1 MAALSVQA
9 RGGKRLSEYVNP
21 FIGATTNTQMAK
33 AEHGLGKTFPGVAT
47 PWGMTQVSPN
57 TITGGDNGSGY
68 SYEHTTIEGF
78 ALTQMSGIGWYG
90 DFGNY
95 LVMPTTGPLH
105 TYRGEAERPEE
116 GYRSRYDKESETARA
131 GYYAVRLTDYDIRA
145 ELTATPHGGVMRFT
159 YPENECSRI
168 QIDLAR
174 RVGGTSVRQYVERV
188 DDYAIRGWMRCTP
201 DGGGWGNGGGKA
213 DYTVYF
219 YTRFSKPLERY
230 GVWSAEFPEGMGRK
244 LENVTSPEFAEA
256 VRRAKVTD
264 RPDRMEGDHL
274 GFYTEFPTREG
285 EQVLMR
291 TAISFVSL
299 EGAEANFKAELKGK
313 DFERYCEKAAALWDE
328 ALSKIKISGGTEDER
343 TIFYTSLYHTMID
356 PRDYR
361 DVTGEY
367 VGGDRQVHKT
377 DAFKKRTV
385 FSGWDVFRS
394 QFPLQNLINP
404 EVVNDMINSFVT
416 LAEENGTGVYERWEF
431 LNAYSGCM
439 LGNPAI
445 AVIVDAYMKGIRGYD
460 VEKAYRFA
468 RQTADRIGH
477 HPELGYSPGGSG
489 ISETLEYGY
498 FDWCVGEW
506 AEALDKTEDAGIYHR
521 RGQAYRKI
529 FDKEKGWF
537 RVRNADG
544 SWADWPEKGRLQ
556 EWYGCMECN
565 PYQQGWFVPHDVSG
579 MVEIMG
585 GRDKVLADLESFF
598 ENTPREFYWNPYYN
612 HANEPV
618 HHVPFLFNRLGAP
631 WLTQYWTRVICAD
644 AYKNSLAGLCGN
656 EDVGQM
662 SAWYILASAGF
673 HPLCPGETR
682 YELTAPVFD
691 RVEIALDRRYAK
703 GRKFVVTT
711 GGRDKVLADLESFFE
726 NTPREFYWN
735 PYYNHA
741 NEPVHHVPFLF
752 NRLGAPWLTQ
762 YWTRVICADAYKNSL
777 AGLCGNEDV
786 GQMSAWYILASA
798 GFHPLCPGETRYE
811 LTAPVFDR
819 VEIALD
825 RRYAKGRKFV
835 VTTEGNAPDACYIQ
849 SATLNGKPYNRC
861 YIDHE
866 DIVRGGEL
874 HFVLGR
880 TPNKQWG
887 VE

>member
-1 MAALSVQA
+1 MDIRIGKRRVAGGLAALVLSCCVQV
-9 RGGKRLSEYVNP
+9 RGEKRWSEYVNP
-21 FIGATTNTQMAK
+21 FIGATTNTQMAR
-33 AEHGLGKTFPGVAT
+33 AEHGLGKTFPGAAT

-68 SYEHTTIEGF
+68 SFEHTTIEGF
-78 ALTQMSGIGWYG
+78 AMTQMSGIGWYG
-90 DFGNY
+90 DLGNF
-95 LVMPTTGPLH
+95 LVMPTVGTLH
-105 TYRGEAERPEE
+105 TYRGEADRPED
-116 GYRSRYDKESETARA
+116 GYRSRYDKQSEKATA
-131 GYYAVRLTDYDIRA
+131 GYYAVHLTDYDIRA

-159 YPENECSRI
+159 YPESECSRI

-174 RVGGTSVRQYVERV
+174 RVGGTSVRQCVERV
-188 DDYAIRGWMRCTP
+188 DDHTIRGWMRCTP

-219 YTRFSKPLERY
+219 YTCFSRPLENY
-230 GVWSAEFPEGMGRK
+230 GVWSADIPEGMGRK
-244 LENVTSPEFAEA
+244 LENVTSPEFAE
-256 VRRAKVTD
+256 VVSRAKVTE
-264 RPDRMEGDHL
+264 RPEWMEGDHL
-274 GFYTEFPTREG
+274 GFYTEFPTRRG

-291 TAISFVSL
+291 TAISFVSM
-299 EGAEANFKAELKGK
+299 EGAEANFRAELGGR
-313 DFERYCEKAAALWDE
+313 DFDRYRERAASMWDE
-328 ALSKIKISGGTEDER
+328 ALSKIRISGGTEDER
-343 TIFYTSLYHTMID
+343 VIFYTALYHSMID

-367 VGGDRQVHKT
+367 MGGDFKVHKT
-377 DAFKKRTV
+377 GAFKKRTV

-404 EVVNDMINSFVT
+404 EVVNDVINSFVT

-445 AVIVDAYMKGIRGYD
+445 AVIVDAWKKGIRGYD

-468 RQTADRIGH
+468 RRTADRIGH
-477 HPELGYSPGGSG
+477 HPELGYSPGNSG

-506 AEALDKTEDAGIYHR
+506 AEALGKTADAVTYKG
-521 RGQAYRKI
+521 RGQAYRRI

-544 SWADWPEKGRLQ
+544 SWADWPENGRLQ

-565 PYQQGWFVPHDVSG
+565 PYQQGWFVPHDVPG
-579 MVEIMG
+579 MVELMG

-598 ENTPREFYWNPYYN
+598 GHTPRKFYWNPYYN

-644 AYKNSLAGLCGN
+644 AYKNHLAGLCGN

-662 SAWYILASAGF
+662 SAWYILASMGL

-691 RVEIALDRRYAK
+691 RMEIMLDRRYARA
-703 GRKFVVTT
+703 RKFV
-711 GGRDKVLADLESFFE
+711 
-726 NTPREFYWN
+726 
-735 PYYNHA
+735 
-741 NEPVHHVPFLF
+741 
-752 NRLGAPWLTQ
+752 
-762 YWTRVICADAYKNSL
+762 I
-777 AGLCGNEDV
+777 
-786 GQMSAWYILASA
+786 
-798 GFHPLCPGETRYE
+798 
-811 LTAPVFDR
+811 TA
-819 VEIALD
+819 
-825 RRYAKGRKFV
+825 
-835 VTTEGNAPDACYIQ
+835 EGNASDACYIQ
-849 SATLNGKPYNRC
+849 SVTLNGKPYNRC
-861 YIDHE
+861 YIEHE
-866 DIVRGGEL
+866 DIMAGGEL
-874 HFVLGR
+874 HFKLGR
-880 TPNKQWG
+880 TPNKHWG

>member
-1 MAALSVQA
+1 MEIKMNLKQAGVLTIAVVWSLGVQA

-78 ALTQMSGIGWYG
+78 ALTQMSGVGWYG
-90 DFGNY
+90 DLGNY

-188 DDYAIRGWMRCTP
+188 DDYTIRGWMRCTP

-256 VRRAKVTD
+256 VRRAKVTE

-274 GFYTEFPTREG
+274 GFYTEFPTRKG

-299 EGAEANFKAELKGK
+299 GGAEANFKAELQGE
-313 DFERYCEKAAALWDE
+313 DFERYCEKAAELWDE
-328 ALSKIKISGGTEDER
+328 ALSKIKIFGGTEDER

-367 VGGDRQVHKT
+367 VGGDRKVHKT

-394 QFPLQNLINP
+394 QMPLQTIIRPQL
-404 EVVNDMINSFVT
+404 VNDLLNSLIT
-416 LAEENGTGVYERWEF
+416 LADQSGRHYFERWEL
-431 LNAYSGCM
+431 LNSYSGCM
-439 LGNPAI
+439 LGNPAVSVL
-445 AVIVDAYMKGIRGYD
+445 ADAWAKGIRDYD
-460 VEKAYRFA
+460 ISKAYEYA
-468 RQTADRIGH
+468 KNSSKNTGNGS
-477 HPELGYSPGGSG
+477 LGYSPGNLCLSH
-489 ISETLEYGY
+489 TLEYAY
-498 FDWCVGEW
+498 TDWCTGRL
-506 AEALDKTEDAGIYHR
+506 AEMLGKDEDAALYYHK
-521 RGQAYRKI
+521 GQAYRNI
-529 FDKEKGWF
+529 FDKKKGWF
-537 RVRNADG
+537 RPKD
-544 SWADWPEKGRLQ
+544 EKGNWLPWPKEGRLK

-565 PYQQGWFVPHDVSG
+565 PLQQGWFVPHDVKG
-579 MVEIMG
+579 MVGLMG
-585 GRDKVLADLESFF
+585 GKKKVIADLDWMFG
-598 ENTPREFYWNPYYN
+598 NTPQDMFWNMYYN

-618 HHVPFLFNRLGAP
+618 HFVPYLYNRLGAG
-631 WLTQYWTRVICAD
+631 WKTQYHTRYICRN
-644 AYKNSLAGLCGN
+644 AYENKVEGLRGN

-662 SAWYILASAGF
+662 SAWYVLSAIGI
-673 HPLCPGETR
+673 HQYCPGDTR
-682 YELTAPVFD
+682 FEITSPVF
-691 RVEIALDRRYAK
+691 RRAMIHLQNGK
-703 GRKFVVTT
+703 TFTV
-711 GGRDKVLADLESFFE
+711 
-726 NTPREFYWN
+726 
-735 PYYNHA
+735 
-741 NEPVHHVPFLF
+741 
-752 NRLGAPWLTQ
+752 
-762 YWTRVICADAYKNSL
+762 
-777 AGLCGNEDV
+777 
-786 GQMSAWYILASA
+786 
-798 GFHPLCPGETRYE
+798 
-811 LTAPVFDR
+811 
-819 VEIALD
+819 
-825 RRYAKGRKFV
+825 
-835 VTTEGNAPDACYIQ
+835 NAPANSDRNIYIRKA
-849 SATLNGKPYNRC
+849 SLNGKNIPLHLDYK
-861 YIDHE
+861 
-866 DIVRGGEL
+866 DIVGGG
-874 HFVLGR
+874 VLQLEMGAE
-880 TPNKQWG
+880 PEK
-887 VE
+887 

>member
-1 MAALSVQA
+1 MNLQRKERTVLACLLALACASGAMA
-9 RGGKRLSEYVNP
+9 RDGKRLSDYVNP
-21 FIGATTNTQMAK
+21 IIGATTNTQMAK

-78 ALTQMSGIGWYG
+78 ALTQMSGVGWYG
-90 DFGNY
+90 DLGNF

-105 TYRGEAERPEE
+105 TYRGEEAHPEE
-116 GYRSRYDKESETARA
+116 GYRSRYDKQSEVAKA
-131 GYYAVRLTDYDIRA
+131 GYYAVHLTDYDIQA
-145 ELTATPHGGVMRFT
+145 ELTATPHGGIMRFT
-159 YPENECSRI
+159 FPENDCSRI

-174 RVGGTSVRQYVERV
+174 RVGGSSTRQYVERV
-188 DDYAIRGWMRCTP
+188 DDYTIRGWMRCTP
-201 DGGGWGNGGGKA
+201 EGGGWGNGGGKA

-219 YTRFSKPLERY
+219 YSRFSRPLEDY
-230 GVWSAEFPEGMGRK
+230 GVWSASFPEGTRRELGY
-244 LENVTSPEFAEA
+244 VTSGEFADI
-256 VRRAKVTD
+256 VRKAEVTD
-264 RPDRMEGDHL
+264 RPERMEGDHL
-274 GFYTEFPTREG
+274 GFYTEFPTRKG

-299 EGAEANFKAELKGK
+299 EGAEANFKAELKGENF
-313 DFERYCEKAAALWDE
+313 DRYREQAARLWDK
-328 ALSKIKISGGTEDER
+328 ALEKIKIEGGTEDER
-343 TIFYTSLYHTMID
+343 VIFYTALYHTMID

-367 VGGDRQVHKT
+367 VGGDHQVHKT
-377 DAFKKRTV
+377 GAFKKRTV

-404 EVVNDMINSFVT
+404 EVVNDMINSFIT
-416 LAEENGTGVYERWEF
+416 LAEENGTEVYERWEF

-445 AVIVDAYMKGIRGYD
+445 AVVVDAWKKGIRDYD
-460 VEKAYRFA
+460 VEKAYRYA
-468 RQTADRIGH
+468 RNTADRIGH
-477 HPELGYSPGGSG
+477 HEQGYSPGGSG
-489 ISETLEYGY
+489 ISETLEYAY
-498 FDWCVGEW
+498 FDWCVGEM
-506 AEALDKTEDAGIYHR
+506 AEGLGKVEDAATYR
-521 RGQAYRKI
+521 ERGQAYRKI
-529 FDKEKGWF
+529 FDPEKGWF

-565 PYQQGWFVPHDVSG
+565 PYQQGWFVPHDVPG
-579 MVEIMG
+579 MVEVMG

-631 WLTQYWTRVICAD
+631 WLTQYWTRVICRD
-644 AYKNSLAGLCGN
+644 AYKNDLAGLCGN

-662 SAWYILASAGF
+662 SAWYILAAAGF
-673 HPLCPGETR
+673 HPLCPGDTR

-691 RVEIALDRRYAK
+691 RVEIMLDRRYAK
-703 GRKFVVTT
+703 ARKFVV
-711 GGRDKVLADLESFFE
+711 
-726 NTPREFYWN
+726 
-735 PYYNHA
+735 
-741 NEPVHHVPFLF
+741 
-752 NRLGAPWLTQ
+752 
-762 YWTRVICADAYKNSL
+762 
-777 AGLCGNEDV
+777 
-786 GQMSAWYILASA
+786 SA
-798 GFHPLCPGETRYE
+798 
-811 LTAPVFDR
+811 
-819 VEIALD
+819 
-825 RRYAKGRKFV
+825 
-835 VTTEGNAPDACYIQ
+835 EGNGPDACYIQ

-866 DIVRGGEL
+866 DIIRGGEL
-874 HFVLGR
+874 HFVLGT
-880 TPNKQWG
+880 TPNKAWG

>member
-1 MAALSVQA
+1 M
-9 RGGKRLSEYVNP
+9 
-21 FIGATTNTQMAK
+21 
-33 AEHGLGKTFPGVAT
+33 
-47 PWGMTQVSPN
+47 
-57 TITGGDNGSGY
+57 
-68 SYEHTTIEGF
+68 
-78 ALTQMSGIGWYG
+78 
-90 DFGNY
+90 
-95 LVMPTTGPLH
+95 
-105 TYRGEAERPEE
+105 
-116 GYRSRYDKESETARA
+116 
-131 GYYAVRLTDYDIRA
+131 
-145 ELTATPHGGVMRFT
+145 
-159 YPENECSRI
+159 
-168 QIDLAR
+168 
-174 RVGGTSVRQYVERV
+174 
-188 DDYAIRGWMRCTP
+188 
-201 DGGGWGNGGGKA
+201 
-213 DYTVYF
+213 
-219 YTRFSKPLERY
+219 
-230 GVWSAEFPEGMGRK
+230 
-244 LENVTSPEFAEA
+244 
-256 VRRAKVTD
+256 
-264 RPDRMEGDHL
+264 
-274 GFYTEFPTREG
+274 
-285 EQVLMR
+285 
-291 TAISFVSL
+291 
-299 EGAEANFKAELKGK
+299 
-313 DFERYCEKAAALWDE
+313 
-328 ALSKIKISGGTEDER
+328 SKIKISGGTEDER

-711 GGRDKVLADLESFFE
+711 
-726 NTPREFYWN
+726 
-735 PYYNHA
+735 
-741 NEPVHHVPFLF
+741 
-752 NRLGAPWLTQ
+752 
-762 YWTRVICADAYKNSL
+762 
-777 AGLCGNEDV
+777 
-786 GQMSAWYILASA
+786 
-798 GFHPLCPGETRYE
+798 
-811 LTAPVFDR
+811 
-819 VEIALD
+819 
-825 RRYAKGRKFV
+825 
-835 VTTEGNAPDACYIQ
+835 EGNAPDACYIQ

>member
-1 MAALSVQA
+1 MFVFDENFGQRQGFLFVLLYAELYYLNSIQNIMEIKLNLKQAGVLAIAAVAALSVQA

-90 DFGNY
+90 DLGN
-95 LVMPTTGPLH
+95 
-105 TYRGEAERPEE
+105 
-116 GYRSRYDKESETARA
+116 
-131 GYYAVRLTDYDIRA
+131 YDIRA

-219 YTRFSKPLERY
+219 YTRFSKPLECY

-256 VRRAKVTD
+256 VRRAKVTE

-299 EGAEANFKAELKGK
+299 EGAEANFKAELRGK

-367 VGGDRQVHKT
+367 VGGDRKVHKT

-445 AVIVDAYMKGIRGYD
+445 AVIVDAYMTGIRGYD

-506 AEALDKTEDAGIYHR
+506 AEALGKTEDAGIYHR

-565 PYQQGWFVPHDVSG
+565 PYQQGWFVPHDVPG
-579 MVEIMG
+579 MVEIM
-585 GRDKVLADLESFF
+585 
-598 ENTPREFYWNPYYN
+598 
-612 HANEPV
+612 
-618 HHVPFLFNRLGAP
+618 
-631 WLTQYWTRVICAD
+631 
-644 AYKNSLAGLCGN
+644 
-656 EDVGQM
+656 
-662 SAWYILASAGF
+662 
-673 HPLCPGETR
+673 
-682 YELTAPVFD
+682 
-691 RVEIALDRRYAK
+691 
-703 GRKFVVTT
+703 